1 MIQKRST
8 GGKCIIHCKLLTPE
22 IEKKKLTMADLLLS
36 PEIVTYVVLPL
47 MIFFAR
53 ICDVSLGT
61 IRVIF
66 ISKGVKYLA
75 PIIGFFEVII
85 WLLAIGQVMNNLT
98 NAIAYIAYGAGFA
111 FGTFIGMMIEEK
123 ISLGLASVR
132 IITKEDPTELMQY
145 LRSQNYG
152 VTTIDGEGASGKVKM
167 VYTIIKR
174 QDLAYVVGI
183 IKQFHPNAF
192 YSVDEVKSVSE
203 GVFPEKRTK
212 GAGVFSWIDSLRFY
226 RKGK

>member
-1 MIQKRST
+1 MIESFMT
-8 GGKCIIHCKLLTPE
+8 S
-22 IEKKKLTMADLLLS
+22 DLFVWV
-36 PEIVTYVVLPL
+36 ILPL

-75 PIIGFFEVII
+75 PVIGFFEVII

-98 NAIAYIAYGAGFA
+98 NFAAYIAYGAGFA
-111 FGTFIGMMIEEK
+111 AGTFIGMLIEEK
-123 ISLGLASVR
+123 ISIGLTSVR
-132 IITKEDPTELMQY
+132 IITKEDPQELLAY
-145 LRSQNYG
+145 LRAHQYG
-152 VTTIDGEGASGKVKM
+152 VTSIDGEGGTGRVKM
-167 VYTIIKR
+167 VFTIIKR
-174 QDLAYVVGI
+174 LDLPHVIGI

-192 YSVDEVKSVSE
+192 YSVEEVKSVAE
-203 GVFPEKRTK
+203 GVFPEPR
-212 GAGVFSWIDSLRFY
+212 ARCVFSWIDSLRFY

>member
-1 MIQKRST
+1 MVES
-8 GGKCIIHCKLLTPE
+8 
-22 IEKKKLTMADLLLS
+22 LLS
-36 PEIVTYVVLPL
+36 PEAVTYVVLPL
-47 MIFFAR
+47 MIFIAR

-75 PIIGFFEVII
+75 PVIGFFEVII
-85 WLLAIGQVMNNLT
+85 WLLAISQVMNNLT

-123 ISLGLASVR
+123 ISLGLASIR
-132 IITKEDPTELMQY
+132 IITKKDPTELMQY

-152 VTTIDGEGASGKVKM
+152 VTSVDGEGSSGKVKM

-174 QDLAYVVGI
+174 QGCLCCWNNQTI
-183 IKQFHPNAF
+183 PPECL
-192 YSVDEVKSVSE
+192 YSVDK
-203 GVFPEKRTK
+203 
-212 GAGVFSWIDSLRFY
+212 
-226 RKGK
+226 

>member
-1 MIQKRST
+1 MVESLI
-8 GGKCIIHCKLLTPE
+8 
-22 IEKKKLTMADLLLS
+22 S
-36 PEIVTYVVLPL
+36 PVILTYVVLPIL
-47 MIFFAR
+47 IFCAR

-66 ISKGVKYLA
+66 ISKGIKYIA
-75 PIIGFFEVII
+75 PFIGFFEVII

-98 NAIAYIAYGAGFA
+98 NVVAYIAYGAGFA
-111 FGTFIGMMIEEK
+111 SGTFIGMLIEEK
-123 ISLGLASVR
+123 ISLGLTSVR
-132 IITKEDPTELMQY
+132 IITKKDPAELVQY
-145 LRSQNYG
+145 LRSHNYG
-152 VTTIDGEGASGKVKM
+152 VTSIDGEGATGKVKM

-174 QDLAYVVGI
+174 QDLAHVVSI

-203 GVFPEKRTK
+203 GVFPERRAR
-212 GAGVFSWIDSLRFY
+212 GAGAFSWIDSLRFY